1 MKKLRIG
8 FADQY
13 QGFHPENNEF
23 LNLIRDRYEI
33 EVTDHPDY
41 LIYSVFGNDHLNYD
55 CVRIFYTGEC
65 YTPNFNECDYAIGF
79 DRLELGDRYIRVPN
93 YEFTIYQANYRK
105 ILERKPFTQA
115 DLNRKTSFCS
125 FVVSNLFG
133 QKERSEFFDLL
144 STYKKVDSGGRFRN
158 NIGGAVKD
166 KETFAASHKFAITF
180 ENSCYAGYT
189 TEKIVDAF
197 AAYTIP
203 IYFGDPEVGR
213 DFNEKAFISC
223 RNYGSFEEVVKR
235 VEEIDQN
242 DDLYLQ
248 MINENPLLHHDDL
261 DAFRNFLIHIFDQD
275 YEKAFRRPHSMYTEA
290 EAKEKLRH
298 RFFEQNIYKY
308 YKKGKNQIERM
319 KTGTIMTSR
328 RKK

>member
-203 IYFGDPEVGR
+203 NSVTSIGDA
-213 DFNEKAFISC
+213 AFSC

>member
-1 MKKLRIG
+1 MKKLKIG

-13 QGFHPENNEF
+13 QGFRPEDNEF
-23 LNLIRDRYEI
+23 LNLIKDRYEI
-33 EVTDHPDY
+33 EVADHPDY

-79 DRLELGDRYIRVPN
+79 DRMELGDRYIRVPN

-105 ILERKPFTQA
+105 ILERRPFTEE
-115 DLNRKTSFCS
+115 DLKRKTGFCS

-144 STYKKVDSGGRFRN
+144 STYKQVDSGGRFRN

-166 KETFAASHKFAITF
+166 KEAFAASHKFAITF
-180 ENSCYAGYT
+180 ENSSYAGYT

-203 IYFGDPEVGR
+203 IYFGDPDVGK
-213 DFNEKAFISC
+213 DFNEKAFINC
-223 RNYGSFEEVVKR
+223 RNYGSFEEVLERVK
-235 VEEIDQN
+235 EIDQD

-248 MINENPLLHHDDL
+248 MINENPLLHQDDL

-275 YEKAFRRPHSMYTEA
+275 YDKAFRRPHSMYTEA